1 MQEQAIGHD
10 RTERGPQAPCLGGEA
25 LDAIGK
31 RPVFVWC
38 EAREQRVSTTVCNRC
53 GRCEL
58 TTGKDGKIMA
68 MQKVCDIDPN
78 KSIKGD
84 EPLAPGFTKPG
95 MFEKRFLYAGAP
107 AVVVTVSIMTTPE
120 PLEEDGIPTDILM
133 TDVHPDSGRKVAGR
147 ALAQALKLLGYRKPR
162 EKKAPATAKK
172 GKKKTQ
178 APPEW
183 TLG

>member
-1 MQEQAIGHD
+1 MSD
-10 RTERGPQAPCLGGEA
+10 A
-25 LDAIGK
+25 LDAIGE

-58 TTGKDGKIMA
+58 TTGKDGRLMAEAKI
-68 MQKVCDIDPN
+68 CDISGEIIRGN
-78 KSIKGD
+78 
-84 EPLAPGFTKPG
+84 EPKAPGFDDCPGVFLKTFGNVSDKADVEVLVRINHKPKEDGKPG
-95 MFEKRFLYAGAP
+95 A
-107 AVVVTVSIMTTPE
+107 T
-120 PLEEDGIPTDILM
+120 M
-133 TDVHPDSGRKVAGR
+133 TDVHPDAGKKVVGK
-147 ALAQALKLLGYRKPR
+147 ALAEAMKVLGYRKPR

-183 TLG
+183 TLGLAPEPGEKGEKA